1 MQCACPKCKA
11 TIEIQE
17 LEIPV
22 EGEFQYCS
30 ECNEKYWV
38 GREDFTLRVYRKQGN
53 IYCSDCGHE
62 LGCENLCLNCGSFFP
77 AYILVQ
83 EGRPAVRKQ
92 QRSGF
97 FLARKPVRRASEPVR
112 LKVEAEKIT
121 GSGIDRRWLAY
132 SVLAVLVVVL
142 AVGATGLYRSY
153 QQQKAYA
160 RNFVI
165 ALYGIKS
172 GVDLNLKAAAART
185 AAWRKQE
192 GSMAVLAPPPA
203 EKERQRLAKVKGA
216 IDTALEALGETPE
229 PAVAARQTLDQLY
242 SAYLKLYS
250 LNQENPSSLEDFLDR
265 QNRLKGKFFKTAE
278 TLKSQMPDN
287 IMEEL
292 RDAIPK
298 YRNLSF
304 LI

>member
-11 TIEIQE
+11 TIEIQQQ
-17 LEIPV
+17 EIPV
-22 EGEFQYCS
+22 EGGFRHCS
-30 ECNEKYWV
+30 ECNVKYWV
-38 GREDFTLRVYRKQGN
+38 GREDFTLRVYRKQGS

-62 LGCENLCLNCGSFFP
+62 LGCENLCLHCGSFFP
-77 AYILVQ
+77 TYILVQ

-92 QRSGF
+92 HRSGF
-97 FLARKPVRRASEPVR
+97 FPVRKPVRRAAEPAR
-112 LKVEAEKIT
+112 GKVDAEKTT

-132 SVLAVLVVVL
+132 AVLAVLVVVL
-142 AVGATGLYRSY
+142 AVGATGLYRSH

-160 RNFVI
+160 RNFVV

-172 GVDLNLKAAAART
+172 GVDLNLKAAAARA

-192 GSMAVLAPPPA
+192 GSMAVLAPPLA
-203 EKERQRLAKVKGA
+203 EKEQRRLAKVKGA

-229 PAVAARQTLDQLY
+229 SAAAARKTLDQLY

-250 LNQENPSSLEDFLDR
+250 LNQDNPSSLEDFLDR

-278 TLKSQMPDN
+278 TLKNQMPNN
-287 IMEEL
+287 IMDEL
-292 RDAIPK
+292 RESVPK